1 MGIMTAIV
9 SFLSSVIGNIC
20 GIGGGIII
28 KPVLDAFNQY
38 SASQINFL
46 SGVCVLSM
54 TAYSVVRTFIAK
66 ENVIHLRF
74 SSFLGVGAAMG
85 GGLGKYL
92 FDLII
97 FHSGEG
103 FIIKLTQSVL
113 LCLVIIGTLVFCLY
127 KKKIHTKHV
136 DNPLLCILIGLFLGI
151 ISSFLGI
158 GGGPINL
165 VVLYYFFSMQTKEA
179 AQNSLFII
187 LLSQIVSTTY
197 TILRNGFPE
206 LPAMVIIMMAICGIL
221 GGIIGRMINR
231 KIDNK
236 VVDVL
241 FTALLILLI
250 LICCYN
256 IAKTFC

>member
-1 MGIMTAIV
+1 
-9 SFLSSVIGNIC
+9 
-20 GIGGGIII
+20 
-28 KPVLDAFNQY
+28 
-38 SASQINFL
+38 
-46 SGVCVLSM
+46 
-54 TAYSVVRTFIAK
+54 
-66 ENVIHLRF
+66 
-74 SSFLGVGAAMG
+74 
-85 GGLGKYL
+85 
-92 FDLII
+92 
-97 FHSGEG
+97 
-103 FIIKLTQSVL
+103 
-113 LCLVIIGTLVFCLY
+113 
-127 KKKIHTKHV
+127 
-136 DNPLLCILIGLFLGI
+136 
-151 ISSFLGI
+151 
-158 GGGPINL
+158 
-165 VVLYYFFSMQTKEA
+165 MQTKEA